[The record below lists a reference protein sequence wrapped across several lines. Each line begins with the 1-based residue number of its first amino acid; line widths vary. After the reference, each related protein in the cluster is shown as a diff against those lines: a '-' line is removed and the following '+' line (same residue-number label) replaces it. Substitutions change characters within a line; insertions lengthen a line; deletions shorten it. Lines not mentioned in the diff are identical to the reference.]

1 MTTQIATVISDD
13 NPPMTTQ
20 MTTPDDNSHF
30 RWQHQMTTPDDN
42 TFTGRNVY
50 TTAKQGA
57 KATLVYLLSVLLT
70 LGIARTK
77 TGLVIANQ
85 NSKHFF
91 QFFSFPF
98 FPLSCFN
105 LFFFHFLFLFIFQF
119 LLCSPLLS
127 KTMYNCTVFRVC
139 TEIKNILPSTRGIL
153 LKGDTRWNISLLCV
167 LWSALLKILPHIV
180 ANCSRQ
186 RFGARYCP
194 QVFACSD
201 KNEK

>member
-1 MTTQIATVISDD
+1 MTTIISDD

-77 TGLVIANQ
+77 TGLVIAKQ

-105 LFFFHFLFLFIFQF
+105 LFFFSLSLFIYF
-119 LLCSPLLS
+119 S
-127 KTMYNCTVFRVC
+127 
-139 TEIKNILPSTRGIL
+139 IL
-153 LKGDTRWNISLLCV
+153 V
-167 LWSALLKILPHIV
+167 V
-180 ANCSRQ
+180 
-186 RFGARYCP
+186 
-194 QVFACSD
+194 
-201 KNEK
+201 